1 VFLGSED
8 WEPYVNNRVLGTI
21 AIICAPALLIEG
33 LLLRGQENNV
43 VSGIAGMV
51 FMAGWICSN
60 IGMQR
65 MRATGNGT
73 WGRAVLI
80 IQLVGLVL
88 AFLFGFVEATGLLDE
103 NNGVFNVLDAAW
115 PLSMLWMLVVGI
127 TVIVAR
133 RLSGWQRYVPLL
145 CPFWLPIALFLAA
158 AFGEW
163 AGLIGLAYAAVLW
176 GLLGYIVLLNGDS
189 RQQATPA
196 SRSRVR

>member
-1 VFLGSED
+1 
-8 WEPYVNNRVLGTI
+8 
-21 AIICAPALLIEG
+21 
-33 LLLRGQENNV
+33 
-43 VSGIAGMV
+43 
-51 FMAGWICSN
+51 
-60 IGMQR
+60 

-80 IQLVGLVL
+80 IQLVGLIL

-103 NNGVFNVLDAAW
+103 NDVVFNVLDAAW

-133 RLSGWQRYVPLL
+133 RLSGWQRFVPLL

-176 GLLGYIVLLNGDS
+176 GLLGYIVLLSGDS
-189 RQQATPA
+189 CPQATPA